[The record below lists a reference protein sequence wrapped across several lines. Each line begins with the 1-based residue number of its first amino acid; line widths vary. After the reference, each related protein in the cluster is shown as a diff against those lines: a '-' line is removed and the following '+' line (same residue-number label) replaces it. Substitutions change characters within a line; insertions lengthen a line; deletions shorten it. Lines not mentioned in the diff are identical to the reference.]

1 MQGERRR
8 AQASAHRA
16 GMIAAS
22 TAPEP
27 PWRRGLRPRGANTPG
42 MSASVPDRGFWSGR
56 RVLVTG
62 HTGFK
67 GAWLCLWLAELGARV
82 SGFAHAAP
90 EGPSLFALAGVEQ
103 DVESV
108 TGDVRDTEAVA
119 AVVARLEPEIV
130 IHMAAQ
136 AFVRRSFAEPVA
148 TYATNVMG
156 TVNVLDAVRRGDRVR
171 VVVVVSS
178 DKCYENR
185 EWVWGYRES
194 DPMGGHDPYSSSK
207 GATELVTAAYRAS
220 FFDAADAPAVASAR
234 AGNVYGGGDWSEDRL
249 LPDVFRAALAG
260 DAIRVRNPE
269 AVRPWQHVLNPLSG
283 YLRLAERAWD
293 DRQCARGFNFGPA
306 DDDARPVRWIVE
318 CVEALWDAP
327 LRWEVDPGPHP
338 HEAQWLK
345 LDSSLARA
353 RLGWTPHWDLEDGLE
368 RTVAWHQAHRD
379 GADVRETTLTQLR
392 EFGS

>member
-1 MQGERRR
+1 
-8 AQASAHRA
+8 
-16 GMIAAS
+16 
-22 TAPEP
+22 
-27 PWRRGLRPRGANTPG
+27 
-42 MSASVPDRGFWSGR
+42 
-56 RVLVTG
+56 
-62 HTGFK
+62 
-67 GAWLCLWLAELGARV
+67 
-82 SGFAHAAP
+82 
-90 EGPSLFALAGVEQ
+90 
-103 DVESV
+103 V
-108 TGDVRDTEAVA
+108 TGDVRDAEAVA
-119 AVVARLEPEIV
+119 AAVARLEPEIV

-136 AFVRRSFAEPVA
+136 AFVRHSFAEPVA

-156 TVNVLDAVRRGDRVR
+156 TVNVLDAVRRTRGVR

-220 FFDAADAPAVASAR
+220 FFDAPGAPAVASAR
-234 AGNVYGGGDWSEDRL
+234 AGNVFGGGDWSEDRL

-260 DAIRVRNPE
+260 EPIRVRNPE

-283 YLRLAERAWD
+283 YLRVAERAWN
-293 DRQCARGFNFGPA
+293 DRAVARGWNFGPA

-318 CVEALWDAP
+318 RLDELWDGP

-353 RLGWTPHWDLEDGLE
+353 RLEWAPRWGLEDGLL
-368 RTVAWHQAHRD
+368 RTVAWHRAHRD
-379 GADVRETTLTQLR
+379 GADVRATTLGQLR
-392 EFGS
+392 EFAA

>member
-1 MQGERRR
+1 
-8 AQASAHRA
+8 
-16 GMIAAS
+16 
-22 TAPEP
+22 
-27 PWRRGLRPRGANTPG
+27 

-82 SGFAHAAP
+82 SGFALAAP
-90 EGPSLFALAGVEQ
+90 EGPSLYALAGVEQ

-119 AVVARLEPEIV
+119 AAVARLAPEVV

-136 AFVRRSFAEPVA
+136 AFVRRSFDEPVA

-156 TVNVLDAVRRGDRVR
+156 TVNVLDAVRRDDGVR

-220 FFDAADAPAVASAR
+220 FFDTADAPAVASAR

-260 DAIRVRNPE
+260 EAIRVRNPE

-283 YLRLAERAWD
+283 YLRLAERAWA
-293 DRQCARGFNFGPA
+293 DRDCAAGWNFGPG

-318 CVEALWDAP
+318 RIDALWDAP

-353 RLGWTPHWDLEDGLE
+353 RLGWTPRWDLGDGLE
-368 RTVAWHQAHRD
+368 RTVAWHRSHRD

-392 EFGS
+392 EFAS